1 MYRII
6 IADDSAAFLE
16 WLKSLLASSQDFEVI
31 GEACDGTGVLEALE
45 ANLPDLVLA
54 DVEMPELDGLDL
66 AKIIAEKWPAIG
78 VILTSS
84 NNEPFYYQA
93 AQQSKALSF
102 IAKIDLTLA
111 AIQRVLG
118 EAGRP

>member
-1 MYRII
+1 MYRVV

-16 WLKSLLASSQDFEVI
+16 WLKSLLASSQEFEVI
-31 GEACDGTGVLEALE
+31 GEANDGTGVLKAVE

-54 DVEMPELDGLDL
+54 DVEMPEMDGLDL
-66 AKIIAEKWPAIG
+66 AKIIGEKWPEIG

-93 AQQSKALSF
+93 AKQSKALAF
-102 IAKIDLTLA
+102 IAKIDLSLA

-118 EAGRP
+118 EAGRR